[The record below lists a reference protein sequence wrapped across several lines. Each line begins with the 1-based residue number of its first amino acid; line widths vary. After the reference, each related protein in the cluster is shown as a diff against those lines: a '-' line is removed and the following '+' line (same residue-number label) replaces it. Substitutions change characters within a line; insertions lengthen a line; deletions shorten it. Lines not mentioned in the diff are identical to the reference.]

1 MSARSADVI
10 VVGAGVVGASIA
22 FELAALGRRVL
33 VADMRQPG
41 AGASQASAGILAPW
55 IEGHH
60 SEGLRTLG
68 LRSLGLYEDF
78 LARVTHRAGLAV
90 EFRHPGTLEIAM
102 GDADVERLTQSATM
116 LADLGVAS
124 EWMDGPRARVIE
136 PSLSAHAV
144 GALRI
149 PSHAIVNVP
158 AFTAAAASA
167 ARAAGATFVD
177 GLAVTGLDAGGQGV
191 IVRSTQGDLTAPHV
205 VLASGS
211 WSAALAP
218 DGALPAPVRP
228 VRGQL
233 LHLRTP
239 PGALRHVVWGAH
251 VYLVPWSDG
260 TIYVG
265 ATSEEVGF
273 DERTTAAGIA
283 GLLAATAALTPG
295 LAQATF
301 VEARAGLRPGTADTL
316 PFIGPSAA
324 LPGLIYACGHFRNGA
339 LLAPLTAALVA
350 QAVAGDVS
358 DPAFSLVNPSR
369 AGRL

>member
-1 MSARSADVI
+1 MY
-10 VVGAGVVGASIA
+10 
-22 FELAALGRRVL
+22 F
-33 VADMRQPG
+33 
-41 AGASQASAGILAPW
+41 
-55 IEGHH
+55 
-60 SEGLRTLG
+60 
-68 LRSLGLYEDF
+68 
-78 LARVTHRAGLAV
+78 
-90 EFRHPGTLEIAM
+90 
-102 GDADVERLTQSATM
+102 
-116 LADLGVAS
+116 
-124 EWMDGPRARVIE
+124 
-136 PSLSAHAV
+136 
-144 GALRI
+144 
-149 PSHAIVNVP
+149 
-158 AFTAAAASA
+158 
-167 ARAAGATFVD
+167 
-177 GLAVTGLDAGGQGV
+177 
-191 IVRSTQGDLTAPHV
+191 
-205 VLASGS
+205 
-211 WSAALAP
+211 
-218 DGALPAPVRP
+218 
-228 VRGQL
+228 
-233 LHLRTP
+233 
-239 PGALRHVVWGAH
+239 
-251 VYLVPWSDG
+251 VPWSDG

>member
-1 MSARSADVI
+1 MSARSAEVI
-10 VVGAGVVGASIA
+10 VIGAGVVGASIA
-22 FELAALGRRVL
+22 FELASLGRRVV
-33 VADMRQPG
+33 VADMRRAG
-41 AGASQASAGILAPW
+41 GGASQASAGILAPW

-68 LRSLGLYEDF
+68 LRSLELYDEF
-78 LARVTHRAGLAV
+78 LDRVTHRAGVAV
-90 EFRHPGTLEIAM
+90 EFRHPGTLEIAV
-102 GDADVERLTQSATM
+102 GDADVERLTQSAAM
-116 LADLGVAS
+116 LADLGVAA

-136 PSLSAHAV
+136 PTLNAHAV

-149 PSHAIVNVP
+149 ASHAVVNVP
-158 AFTAAAASA
+158 AFTLAAAAA
-167 ARAAGATFVD
+167 ARAAGATFAE
-177 GLAVTGLDAGGQGV
+177 GLAVTGLDAGGDGV
-191 IVRSTQGDLTAPHV
+191 VVRSTQGDLTAPHV
-205 VLASGS
+205 VLATGS
-211 WSAALAP
+211 WSSALAP

-233 LHLRTP
+233 LHLKTP
-239 PGALRHVVWGAH
+239 PGTLRHVVWGTH

-260 TIYVG
+260 TIYAG

-273 DERTTAAGIA
+273 DERTTVEGVQS
-283 GLLAATAALTPG
+283 LLAATAALTPG
-295 LAQATF
+295 LARATF
-301 VEARAGLRPGTADTL
+301 VEARAGLRPGTDDTL

-324 LPGLIYACGHFRNGA
+324 LPGLVYACGHFRNGA

-350 QAVAGDVS
+350 RVVQGDLS